1 MAYTSC
7 TTKIAASIQQNC
19 TNPIVGG
26 YTGRGVLIDLSDAPT
41 FTVDAQNPRIISAI
55 ALPAG
60 TPGPKFIAIDNVWNE
75 AYTGSQ
81 TALTAEN
88 GRSSFEKT
96 FTFRIPMR
104 GADTA
109 KDIVE
114 PLQNSALGF
123 AVVLEK
129 NDRVGDGSFEVVG
142 YLKGLKTNEDGIT
155 RNEYENG
162 ADWVIT
168 MSTDE
173 VYAEVVLFD
182 TDYATTLGKFETML
196 ANTY

>member
-7 TTKIAASIQQNC
+7 TTKIAQSISQDC
-19 TNPIVGG
+19 TKPIVGG

-41 FTVDAQNPRIISAI
+41 FTVDAQNPRIITNI
-55 ALPAG
+55 AFTG
-60 TPGPKFIAIDNVWNE
+60 TGTLPKFIAVDNVWNE
-75 AYTGSQ
+75 AYTGSN
-81 TALTAEN
+81 TALAADN
-88 GRSSFEKT
+88 GRSSFNKT
-96 FTFRIPMR
+96 FSFRIPMR
-104 GADTA
+104 GAGVA

-114 PLQNSALGF
+114 PLMNSALGF

-129 NDRVGDGSFEVVG
+129 QDMIGDGSYEIVG
-142 YLKGLKTNEDGIT
+142 YLKGLKTNEDGIQ

-162 ADWVIT
+162 GDWTVN

-173 VYAEVVLFD
+173 AFAEVVLFD
-182 TDYATTLGKFETML
+182 TDYATTKAAFETML